1 MARQRAV
8 REGKALGRLGWNYLF
23 CIQVQFLNNRDKTR
37 VLADTVISC
46 MLHFVKHIV
55 ALRMLGELMEFLAY
69 FGIRNFTGEERKRW
83 SAALPLSKN
92 YMTSVIAVCG
102 GFLRLPNSACLL
114 PPYRI

>member
-55 ALRMLGELMEFLAY
+55 ALRMLNELMEILAY
-69 FGIRNFTGEERKRW
+69 FGIDLCVNQERREMF
-83 SAALPLSKN
+83 A
-92 YMTSVIAVCG
+92 MVI
-102 GFLRLPNSACLL
+102 L
-114 PPYRI
+114 I